1 MFGKESVPGQPLTKF
16 LLLIRDLDYGQK
28 RIAVDDS
35 LHQGKFDCYLKHA
48 IMLLKIEFCWAR
60 IKSKAAGLNA
70 TKILRALL
78 KVSSM

>member
-1 MFGKESVPGQPLTKF
+1 MFGDESVPGQSLTRF
-16 LLLIRDLDYGQK
+16 LLLIRDLHNGQE
-28 RIAVDDS
+28 RIAVDDF
-35 LHQGKFDCYLKHA
+35 LHQERFDRYLKHA
-48 IMLLKIEFCWAR
+48 IMLLKVEFCWAR

>member
-1 MFGKESVPGQPLTKF
+1 MFGDESVPGQPLTKF
-16 LLLIRDLDYGQK
+16 LLLIRDLDNGQK

-35 LHQGKFDCYLKHA
+35 LHQERFDRYLKHA
-48 IMLLKIEFCWAR
+48 VMLLKVEFCRAR
-60 IKSKAAGLNA
+60 IKGRVTYLTT